1 MEILRQIQALYR
13 DFPHMA
19 GGRLFLEDVALHL
32 RYGYV
37 WASPTAVI
45 LARPVRSDWGIADLG
60 DLTKTAARQEAD
72 TWFVYLGA
80 GNLAEFFEVMPYP
93 LTFACFWRRCSP
105 RFYQLEQLRRK
116 CTTISSSHSLPSS
129 DAITPA
135 SHL

>member
-45 LARPVRSDWGIADLG
+45 LARPVCSHWSIADLG

-80 GNLAEFFEVMPYP
+80 GNLGEFFRVMPFP
-93 LTFACFWRRCSP
+93 LKFACFYRRSSP
-105 RFYQLEQLRRK
+105 RFYPLATLQRR
-116 CTTISSSHSLPSS
+116 CTKNFTSRNLPSS